1 MSHRTRCAPWLGQHC
16 RPPVSP
22 KPTAAEIRAALAEN
36 TGLRARDV
44 ATKLGITEAD
54 LVAAQVGQGTTRIAA
69 SPDILMPA
77 VCGLGEVM
85 ALTRNASAVHER
97 TGTYGDWHPGTHAAM
112 ILGPEI
118 DLRIFPSHWVHA
130 FATRNDSGNGPS
142 RSLQVFDATGQ
153 AVHKVYPREGTDLAA
168 WDRAVAALAT
178 GEASDTL
185 DLSPPVDP
193 EPAKSRPEKA
203 AELRAA
209 WAKMT
214 DTHQF
219 LRLVSRMKMN
229 RLGAY
234 RTAGTPFAVPLAPE
248 ALNAALI
255 ACAADAVPLMI
266 FVGNRGCIQIHSGT
280 ISTLREMGP
289 WQNVLDARFNLHL
302 RLDRGGRG
310 LARRETHAA
319 RSGPEHRGVHR
330 RGGADLA
337 TLRRP
342 KGRAGGHGGLRPHVA
357 KRFRGW
363 RSKGAGAGRRR
374 APSASLSTMGAAEFP
389 SPPPPALSVMDRKG
403 YIEVRRGDRPGAALP
418 IEARFRTCASC

>member
-1 MSHRTRCAPWLGQHC
+1 MARTALQT
-16 RPPVSP
+16 PVSP

-193 EPAKSRPEKA
+193 DPAKSRPEKA

-234 RTAGTPFAVPLAPE
+234 RTAGAPFAVPLAPG
-248 ALNAALI
+248 ALNAALV

-302 RLDRGGRG
+302 RLDRVAEVW
-310 LARRETHAA
+310 LVEKPT
-319 RSGPEHRGVHR
+319 R
-330 RGGADLA
+330 RGPAQSIEA
-337 TLRRP
+337 FT
-342 KGRAGGHGGLRPHVA
+342 
-357 KRFRGW
+357 
-363 RSKGAGAGRRR
+363 
-374 APSASLSTMGAAEFP
+374 AEGELILQLFG
-389 SPPPPALSVMDRKG
+389 DRKEG
-403 YIEVRRGDRPGAALP
+403 QEDTAAFARMCEALP
-418 IEARFRTCASC
+418 KPAV